1 MNKIELNM
9 IVELWNK
16 PIDVLYDWYHSFED
30 ESKDLLE
37 RREDMEI
44 YEDEF
49 ERKYNQSEHNKWIL
63 KSIID
68 KVNNTVYLYDI
79 DWKYS
84 GVSELEVDVSNK
96 RDKEHLE
103 DFLRNWFINEY
114 NEHPLSYEI
123 KDYERFNESKGIG
136 VID

>member
-1 MNKIELNM
+1 MNKLELNM

-16 PIDVLYDWYHSFED
+16 PIDVLYDWYHSFDD
-30 ESKDLLE
+30 ESNDLLE
-37 RREDMEI
+37 RRENMEI
-44 YEDEF
+44 YENEF
-49 ERKYNQSEHNKWIL
+49 ERLYNQSEHNKWIL

-84 GVSELEVDVSNK
+84 GVSELEVDVSKK
-96 RDKEHLE
+96 RDSEHLE
-103 DFLRNWFINEY
+103 DFLRNWFIDEY
-114 NEHPLSYEI
+114 NELPLSYEI
-123 KDYERFNESKGIG
+123 KDYERFNESKGIR